1 MIETGFLQGPRPSS
15 LDAGNPLA
23 VDLDNPARAVLFPAT
38 HVCQQR
44 TRDRDRLFP
53 FLCFGL
59 SGTPAIHQSGFGF
72 TCLRIQFQIN
82 RILQKPKLVNA
93 IAYGLQTEDPA
104 PTAGFV
110 WAIHRISRHFK
121 SYAQDAACLAL
132 RYVKPEDWHD
142 THECLPGGCTPNL
155 LVSLWRSV
163 RPSIGRTL
171 PTASSSSN
179 SSLPSVHSRPA
190 PTICIP
196 TS

>member
-1 MIETGFLQGPRPSS
+1 MIDTGFLQGPRPSS

-23 VDLDNPARAVLFPAT
+23 VDLDDPARTVLFPAT
-38 HVCQQR
+38 HVCQKR
-44 TRDRDRLFP
+44 TRDRDRLLP

-121 SYAQDAACLAL
+121 SCAQNAACLAL
-132 RYVKPEDWHD
+132 RYVKPDDWHD
-142 THECLPGGCTPNL
+142 THECLPGSTFDVGVEKGEAANGL
-155 LVSLWRSV
+155 SVVGAKKFLQNRSTCN
-163 RPSIGRTL
+163 RSMSTRS
-171 PTASSSSN
+171 A
-179 SSLPSVHSRPA
+179 
-190 PTICIP
+190 TIIL
-196 TS
+196 